1 MAIERLGTAVNTQI
15 LMTQMQ
21 RAEATLNRTNLQI
34 ATGQVADNYPG
45 YGDKTAALEAA
56 RSAAARAEANKSV
69 AQQVASRLDLQDTQ
83 LTQLGTLV
91 DEVRQSLTKTMANND
106 GSVLMGQLED
116 LFEQAVT
123 ILNSKDGSGYI
134 YGGDNDQSPPV
145 VVKTLAD
152 LAALPAVSDAF
163 ANGTV
168 ERSARIGENRS
179 VQVGVLAS
187 DLATEIFTLFRDI
200 KQFDQ
205 GVNGPFSGTLTASQ
219 DAFLGTGVQDAMS
232 AHTGVLAHA
241 AANGDRYQLVQGA
254 IQDLDAATTVYKG
267 FAADIQDVDMGE
279 ALARLNQAQIGLQAA
294 LHISSTIG
302 QLSLL
307 NFME

>member
-15 LMTQMQ
+15 LMTQLQ

-83 LTQLGTLV
+83 LTQFGTLV
-91 DEVRQSLTKTMANND
+91 DDVRQSITKAMANND

-123 ILNSKDGSGYI
+123 ILNAKDGSGYL
-134 YGGDNDQSPPV
+134 YGGENDQSPPV
-145 VVKTLAD
+145 VVNTLAD

-163 ANGTV
+163 ANGTI

-219 DAFLGTGVQDAMS
+219 DGFLGTGVQDAMN
-232 AHTGVLAHA
+232 AHIGVLSHA

-279 ALARLNQAQIGLQAA
+279 ALARLNQAQVGLQAA